1 MSTWSNEFGVVR
13 SGGGGAAI
21 GGALLLIECVRLH
34 LLGFSFGRSTISVL
48 TAAGVSLMID
58 RAFSLL

>member
-1 MSTWSNEFGVVR
+1 MSTWSSEFGVVR